1 MVALLD
7 DIAVLHNQDDIRVAN
22 GRETVRDDEACAS
35 LHQVIHRT
43 LDQLF
48 CTGIDRT
55 GRFIQ
60 DEDAVIG
67 KDSAGNCDQLLLSL
81 RDVAGFL
88 IQLHLIAAG

>member
-67 KDSAGNCDQLLLSL
+67 KDSAGN
-81 RDVAGFL
+81 
-88 IQLHLIAAG
+88 